1 MTARSLLVLGIAW
14 VAVAGCNRN
23 MEPYVPGEQP
33 QQPDLSKI
41 FPAGA
46 ERTAT
51 AGMPGAGPRRGMG
64 AAPDDGSGDP
74 IRGRI
79 EISEELS
86 GRLPTGAVLFVIAR
100 MGEAGPPIAVKRI
113 VSPRFPL
120 DFEIGP
126 DDRMTDKIPFAGSL
140 QLTAWVDADG
150 NATTHEAGDLRGR
163 IPEAV
168 SPGARGI
175 ALTIDEIL

>member
-1 MTARSLLVLGIAW
+1 MAARSLLVLAIAW

-23 MEPYVPGEQP
+23 MEPYVPGEEP

-51 AGMPGAGPRRGMG
+51 AGMPGAGPRRATG

-100 MGEAGPPIAVKRI
+100 PGEAGPPMAVKRI

-126 DDRMTDKIPFAGSL
+126 GDRMTETIPFVGSL

-150 NATTHEAGDLRGR
+150 NATTHEPGDLRGR

-168 SPGARGI
+168 SPGARGV